1 VTMKTI
7 GKIGGLIIISL
18 LAVFIVSTHA
28 HGKVPGMCVP
38 THNLNKEMAKRYSEK
53 LLFRGISTDGYY
65 VMIYFDPMNKS
76 WTAFGVHPAQPHK
89 ACPLSAGVE
98 GEVIIDKGAK
108 L

>member
-1 VTMKTI
+1 MTTT
-7 GKIGGLIIISL
+7 GKIVGLILIL
-18 LAVFIVSTHA
+18 LGAVFIVSTHA

-53 LLFRGISTDGYY
+53 PLFRGISTDGYY
-65 VMIYFDPMNKS
+65 VMIYFDPINKS

-89 ACPLSAGVE
+89 ACPLSAGGE
-98 GEVIIDKGAK
+98 GELIIDKGEN

>member
-1 VTMKTI
+1 MTMKTI

-98 GEVIIDKGAK
+98 GELIIDKGAK

>member
-1 VTMKTI
+1 MTTT
-7 GKIGGLIIISL
+7 GKIVGLILIL
-18 LAVFIVSTHA
+18 LGAVFIVSTHA

-53 LLFRGISTDGYY
+53 PLFRGISTDGYY
-65 VMIYFDPMNKS
+65 VMIYFDPINKS

-89 ACPLSAGVE
+89 ACPLSAGGE
-98 GEVIIDKGAK
+98 GELIIDKGAK